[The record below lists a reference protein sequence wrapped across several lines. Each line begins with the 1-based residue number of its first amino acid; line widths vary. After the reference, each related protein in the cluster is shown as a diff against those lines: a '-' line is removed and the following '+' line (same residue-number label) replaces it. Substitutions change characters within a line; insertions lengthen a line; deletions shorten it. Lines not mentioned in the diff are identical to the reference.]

1 MPRRNVVVESARQRR
16 LRMLCQERTEALLP
30 LLDQIDT
37 NRAQYNDLLVQMHD
51 IQRRV
56 EARRLAARID
66 EERRYYD
73 YGERTLASW
82 PQDHHEEL
90 AAPSTARFNDQRANR
105 ELEGEWEPTM
115 PSVPCFVDRH
125 PPGTPEHL
133 ITECQ
138 QFRRLSVG
146 DRALFVRR
154 LNLCWGCWLP
164 RRYVNGHY
172 HDGSNCE
179 HPRSCNSCGSRRHHT
194 AMCGA
199 PLVMGSTLEEA
210 RQNRLLRVH
219 C

>member
-1 MPRRNVVVESARQRR
+1 MPRRNVVVKSARQRR

-30 LLDQIDT
+30 LLDQMDT

-56 EARRLAARID
+56 EVLQQEARRLAARID

-90 AAPSTARFNDQRANR
+90 AAPSTARFNDRRANR

-125 PPGTPEHL
+125 LPGTPEHL
-133 ITECQ
+133 ITE
-138 QFRRLSVG
+138 
-146 DRALFVRR
+146 
-154 LNLCWGCWLP
+154 
-164 RRYVNGHY
+164 
-172 HDGSNCE
+172 
-179 HPRSCNSCGSRRHHT
+179 
-194 AMCGA
+194 
-199 PLVMGSTLEEA
+199 
-210 RQNRLLRVH
+210 
-219 C
+219 